1 MLSGNSTFLIFFLSS
16 FYYYY
21 YNNTTQNCKNV
32 LLQKIPYY
40 TFVVVRC
47 TLRKTVVKRV
57 CMYVLKKE
65 RRLILRLQ
73 IEYYN
78 ARKLQL
84 ILLHEYN
91 FIMVLGKCY
100 CGELHHGYI
109 FSCVLYSNSNSTD
122 KITDTCS
129 TRFHFRRKCWRA
141 FAYTRHYSDKKSSK
155 HNNITSCHSHTRST
169 TFPDSL
175 MIILMLLQEV

>member
-21 YNNTTQNCKNV
+21 YNNTTQNFKNV

-40 TFVVVRC
+40 TFVLVYSQENSGEAS
-47 TLRKTVVKRV
+47 
-57 CMYVLKKE
+57 MYVLKKE
-65 RRLILRLQ
+65 RPTQ
-73 IEYYN
+73 TEYYN

-109 FSCVLYSNSNSTD
+109 VSCVLYSNSTD

-141 FAYTRHYSDKKSSK
+141 FACTRHYSDKK
-155 HNNITSCHSHTRST
+155 N
-169 TFPDSL
+169 F
-175 MIILMLLQEV
+175 